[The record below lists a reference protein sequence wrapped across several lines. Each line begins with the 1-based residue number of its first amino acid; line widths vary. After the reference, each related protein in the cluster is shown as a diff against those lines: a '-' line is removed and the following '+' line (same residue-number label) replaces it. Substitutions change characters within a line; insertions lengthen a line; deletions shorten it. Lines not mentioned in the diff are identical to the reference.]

1 MVNREPLVILEFLVT
16 VDNDEIQNL
25 SMAKFEAKFEAE
37 SDYDER
43 LLDS

>member
-25 SMAKFEAKFEAE
+25 SMAKFEAE